1 MLLTGHVTEL
11 RLGSSND
18 TIASRI
24 KKAGRIKLGGKLS
37 PALLDLKHLSYLDL
51 SNNDFDPTQIP
62 YWFWSLTSHLHYLN
76 ISGNQVKG
84 KIPDLLIK
92 HAFLVLDLSCNNF
105 TGSLPGISLNVTALD
120 LSNNV
125 LSGRMSQFL
134 CHKKHQMRL
143 EVLNHEGNLLSG
155 EMEKFGG
162 H

>member
-11 RLGSSND
+11 QLGSSND

-24 KKAGRIKLGGKLS
+24 KKAGRIKLGVQGEI
-37 PALLDLKHLSYLDL
+37 LDL
-51 SNNDFDPTQIP
+51 
-62 YWFWSLTSHLHYLN
+62 LT
-76 ISGNQVKG
+76 
-84 KIPDLLIK
+84 K

-105 TGSLPGISLNVTALD
+105 TGSLPGISLNVTALN

-143 EVLNHEGNLLSG
+143 EVLNLEGNLLSG